1 MTAYKY
7 RAFISYSHADERQA
21 ARLHRALETFRL
33 PSALAGRE
41 ARFGPAPRRLTP
53 IFRDRN
59 ELPAAGSLNAEIQAA
74 LKDSLFLIVVC
85 SPNAAASR
93 WVNEE
98 VRTFK
103 RLHGG
108 GERVLAVIIGGEPGA
123 SAIAGREAEECFPKA
138 LRFALDG
145 MGEITDQPAE
155 PIAAD
160 ARKDRDGWRQAQLKL
175 VAGLAGVGLDD
186 VVQREAQR
194 RVRNLTWVASA
205 SVALAATMGFVAN
218 FAIEQR
224 NAADHARGEAERARG
239 EAEGLIEFMLGDLK
253 EKLQTVGRLDAMED
267 VGKKALAYYQA
278 QDAAALSPDELG
290 RRSRSLLLVGE
301 IDNTRGDLTAA
312 LAAYEAAAKTTS
324 EQLRRDPKNPKRMF
338 DHAQAVYW
346 VGYVAWQRGDLPKAE
361 RQWREYLRLAEAMM
375 AAEPENADYQ
385 AELGYAFSNLGTLL
399 LQARRWDEARA
410 FFEKSRTRN
419 EMLVA
424 AAPKDVQRRID
435 LAQDFSWIARAEEN
449 AGHFADARTALAK
462 ELLLY
467 DELLAEG
474 PNAMALEAQTSARN
488 NIARIYLSEGR
499 PRASLALLKTASRA
513 AEQLLKADPSN
524 KAWVRMAAGVYL
536 EQARASLFI
545 GDGSGLKVPLSR
557 AKALSAQL
565 TQTDAGVAEWIK
577 LSAALDALESSALL
591 QRGKAK
597 DAAEAARRAIA
608 KLSSVEV
615 DRRRDPLI
623 GTQIARAQLEYGDA
637 LKVSQPAAADGA
649 WRTGL
654 AALEVDGAPLSTE
667 DRALK
672 TELLFRTG
680 RREEARALF
689 NTLKKLNYRHP
700 NFSALERAFDEGQQ

>member
-123 SAIAGREAEECFPKA
+123 SAIGGREAEECFPKA
-138 LRFALDG
+138 LRFALDEA
-145 MGEITDQPAE
+145 GEITDQPAE

-267 VGKKALAYYQA
+267 VGKRALAYYQA

-301 IDNTRGDLTAA
+301 IDNTRGDLSAA
-312 LAAYEAAAKTTS
+312 LSAYEAAAKTTS

-346 VGYVAWQRGDLPKAE
+346 VGYVAWQRGDLQRAE
-361 RQWREYLRLAEAMM
+361 AQWREYLRLAEAMT
-375 AAEPENADYQ
+375 AAEPSNAEYQ

-399 LQARRWDEARA
+399 LQARRWDEALA
-410 FFEKSRTRN
+410 FFEKSRARN
-419 EMLVA
+419 EILVA
-424 AAPKDVQRRID
+424 AAPRDVQRRMD
-435 LAQDFSWIARAEEN
+435 LAQDYSWIARAQEN
-449 AGHFADARTALAK
+449 AGRFVAARSALAQ
-462 ELLLY
+462 ELVYY
-467 DELLAEG
+467 DAILAMG
-474 PNAMALEAQTSARN
+474 PNAKALETQTIARN
-488 NIARIYLSEGR
+488 NIARLYLAEGR
-499 PRASLALLKTASRA
+499 TLAALSLLKTAARS
-513 AEQLLKADPSN
+513 AEQLLKMDGTN
-524 KAWVRMAAGVYL
+524 KSWVRFTAGVYL
-536 EQARASLFI
+536 EQARAASYVA
-545 GDGSGLKVPLSR
+545 DGSGMDAPLAR
-557 AKALSAQL
+557 AKALSARL
-565 TQTDAGVAEWIK
+565 VGAGAGVTEWTTI
-577 LSAALDALESSALL
+577 SSALDSL
-591 QRGKAK
+591 EASMLLRRGEDKA
-597 DAAEAARRAIA
+597 AAAAARSALE
-608 KLSSVEV
+608 KLNGLK
-615 DRRRDPLI
+615 DREKRDLDV
-623 GTQIARAQLEYGDA
+623 GGAIARAELLYGDA
-637 LKVSQPAAADGA
+637 TRAAAPAEAEQA

-654 AALEVDGAPLSTE
+654 ASLDADSVFLSPGEKATK
-667 DRALK
+667 A
-672 TELLFRTG
+672 ELLLRVG
-680 RREEARALF
+680 RHAEARTLY
-689 NTLKKLNYRHP
+689 NSLKKLDYRHP
-700 NFSALERAFDEGQQ
+700 GSSGLARAFGERPQ